1 MIFAFFN
8 ASMFALLLQ
17 NLVFNGGFGM
27 SEAIRIATKPKD
39 FFPIALLVAFFTSAT
54 AAACS
59 ALDSVEK
66 INAMSTS
73 RHLIIYCFVLA
84 VIYLVFTAAAKL
96 FFKDS
101 RADDIHRIGMAAV
114 NTLVL
119 AVPLINRRAAFGV
132 IESIGL
138 GIGAGVAFIIAVLLI
153 SEAEERLR
161 ANDSIHDDFRGKPAL
176 FIYIALISLGFA
188 GLSGQSLFV

>member
-8 ASMFALLLQ
+8 ASVFALLLQ

-39 FFPIALLVAFFTSAT
+39 FLPIAFLVAFFTSTT
-54 AAACS
+54 AAVCRL
-59 ALDSVEK
+59 LDLIPT
-66 INAMSTS
+66 INNFSTAE
-73 RHLIIYCFVLA
+73 HLGIYCFVLA
-84 VIYLVFTAAAKL
+84 FVYLAFTGFTL
-96 FFKDS
+96 LIS
-101 RADDIHRIGMAAV
+101 RKSKNNTHRIGMAAV

-119 AVPLINRRAAFGV
+119 AVPIINRRAAFNTA
-132 IESIGL
+132 ESIGL
-138 GIGAGVAFIIAVLLI
+138 GLGAGVAFIIAVMLI
-153 SEAEERLR
+153 SAAEERIR
-161 ANDSIHDDFRGKPAL
+161 ENETMSNVFKGKPAL

>member
-8 ASMFALLLQ
+8 ASLFSMLLH

-54 AAACS
+54 AAVCS
-59 ALDSVEK
+59 ALDSIEK
-66 INAMSTS
+66 INTLSTAE
-73 RHLIIYCFVLA
+73 HLGIYCIILA
-84 VIYLVFTAAAKL
+84 VIYLVSTAIIILIQHNK
-96 FFKDS
+96 KET
-101 RADDIHRIGMAAV
+101 HRIGMAAV

-119 AVPLINRRAAFGV
+119 AVPIINRRAAFN
-132 IESIGL
+132 IAESIGL
-138 GIGAGVAFIIAVLLI
+138 GLGAGIAFIFAVLLI
-153 SEAEERLR
+153 SSAEDRLK
-161 ANDSIHDDFRGKPAL
+161 ANETMSNAFRGKPAL

>member
-1 MIFAFFN
+1 MIYAFFN

-27 SEAIRIATKPKD
+27 SEAIRIATKPRD

-54 AAACS
+54 AAVCS
-59 ALDSVEK
+59 ALDTIPS
-66 INAMSTS
+66 INAFGTS
-73 RHLIIYCFVLA
+73 LHLAVYCVVLA
-84 VIYLVFTAAAKL
+84 VIYLVSTAVLKL
-96 FFKDS
+96 VLK
-101 RADDIHRIGMAAV
+101 RNTNDIHRVGMAAV

-119 AVPLINRRAAFGV
+119 AVPMINRRAAFNI

-138 GIGAGVAFIIAVLLI
+138 GIGAGIAFIIAVVLI
-153 SEAEERLR
+153 GEGESRLK
-161 ANDSIHDDFRGKPAL
+161 NNESISPFFRGKPVT

>member
-8 ASMFALLLQ
+8 ASVFALLLQ

-39 FFPIALLVAFFTSAT
+39 FFPIALLVAFFTSMT
-54 AAACS
+54 AAVCTL
-59 ALDSVEK
+59 LDSISF
-66 INAMSTS
+66 INSLSTAE
-73 RHLIIYCFVLA
+73 HLGIYCFVLA
-84 VIYLVFTAAAKL
+84 AVYLIFTAIVILTSRKRK
-96 FFKDS
+96 KDT
-101 RADDIHRIGMAAV
+101 HRIGMAAV

-119 AVPLINRRAAFGV
+119 AVPIINRRAAFD
-132 IESIGL
+132 IPESIGL
-138 GIGAGVAFIIAVLLI
+138 GLGAGVAFIIAVMLI
-153 SEAEERLR
+153 SAAEERNS
-161 ANDSIHDDFRGKPAL
+161 ANDTMSNAFKGKPAL

>member
-8 ASMFALLLQ
+8 ASVFAMLLQ

-54 AAACS
+54 AAVCS

-66 INAMSTS
+66 INTLSTAE
-73 RHLIIYCFVLA
+73 HLGIYCVVLA
-84 VIYLVFTAAAKL
+84 VIYLLFTAIIILVQHNK
-96 FFKDS
+96 KDT
-101 RADDIHRIGMAAV
+101 HRIGMAAV

-119 AVPLINRRAAFGV
+119 AVPIINRRAAFN
-132 IESIGL
+132 IAESIGL
-138 GIGAGVAFIIAVLLI
+138 GLGAGIAFIVAVLLI
-153 SEAEERLR
+153 SSAEDRLK
-161 ANDSIHDDFRGKPAL
+161 ANETMSNAFRGKPAL

>member
-8 ASMFALLLQ
+8 ASVFAMLLH

-54 AAACS
+54 ATVCS
-59 ALDSVEK
+59 ALDSIDL
-66 INAMSTS
+66 INTLSAAK
-73 RHLIIYCFVLA
+73 HLIIYCVVLA
-84 VIYLVFTAAAKL
+84 VIYLIFTAFVIFVTHNK
-96 FFKDS
+96 KNT
-101 RADDIHRIGMAAV
+101 HRIGMAAV

-119 AVPLINRRAAFGV
+119 AVPIINRRAAFNLA
-132 IESIGL
+132 ESIGFGL
-138 GIGAGVAFIIAVLLI
+138 GAGIAFIVAVLLI
-153 SEAEERLR
+153 YAAEDRIKNNETMSN
-161 ANDSIHDDFRGKPAL
+161 AFKGKPAL

>member
-8 ASMFALLLQ
+8 ASVFALLLQ

-39 FFPIALLVAFFTSAT
+39 FFPIALLVAFFTSMT
-54 AAACS
+54 AAVCTL
-59 ALDSVEK
+59 LDSISF
-66 INAMSTS
+66 INSLSTAE
-73 RHLIIYCFVLA
+73 HLGIYCFVLA
-84 VIYLVFTAAAKL
+84 AVYLIFTAVVILTSRKRK
-96 FFKDS
+96 KDT
-101 RADDIHRIGMAAV
+101 HRIGMAAV

-119 AVPLINRRAAFGV
+119 AVPIINRRAAFD
-132 IESIGL
+132 IPESIGL
-138 GIGAGVAFIIAVLLI
+138 GLGAGVAFIIAVMLI
-153 SEAEERLR
+153 SAAEERNS
-161 ANDSIHDDFRGKPAL
+161 ANDTMSNAFKGKPAL

>member
-8 ASMFALLLQ
+8 ASVFALFLQ

-54 AAACS
+54 AAVCS
-59 ALDSVEK
+59 LLDSIDV
-66 INAMSTS
+66 INSLTTAEHMG
-73 RHLIIYCFVLA
+73 IYCFVLA
-84 VIYLVFTAAAKL
+84 VIYLIFTAVIILIFHKK
-96 FFKDS
+96 KDT
-101 RADDIHRIGMAAV
+101 HRIGMAAV

-119 AVPLINRRAAFGV
+119 AVPIINRRAAFD
-132 IESIGL
+132 ISESIGL
-138 GIGAGVAFIIAVLLI
+138 GLGAGVAFVIAVLLI
-153 SEAEERLR
+153 SSAEERIKS
-161 ANDSIHDDFRGKPAL
+161 NDTMSNAFKGKPAL

>member
-8 ASMFALLLQ
+8 ASVFAMLLQ

-54 AAACS
+54 AAVCS

-66 INAMSTS
+66 INTLSTAE
-73 RHLIIYCFVLA
+73 HLGIYCIVLA
-84 VIYLVFTAAAKL
+84 VIYLLFTAIIILVQHNK
-96 FFKDS
+96 KDT
-101 RADDIHRIGMAAV
+101 HRIGMAAV

-119 AVPLINRRAAFGV
+119 AVPIINRRAAFN
-132 IESIGL
+132 IAESIGL
-138 GIGAGVAFIIAVLLI
+138 GLGAGIAFIVAVLLI
-153 SEAEERLR
+153 SSAEDRLK
-161 ANDSIHDDFRGKPAL
+161 ANETMSNAFRGKPAL

>member
-1 MIFAFFN
+1 MIFAFLN
-8 ASMFALLLQ
+8 ASVFALFSQ

-54 AAACS
+54 AAICNL
-59 ALDSVEK
+59 LDLIPA
-66 INAMSTS
+66 INVLSTAE
-73 RHLIIYCFVLA
+73 HLGIYCLILA
-84 VIYLVFTAAAKL
+84 LVYLAFTGINLLINRKN
-96 FFKDS
+96 KQN
-101 RADDIHRIGMAAV
+101 IHGIGMAAV

-119 AVPLINRRAAFGV
+119 AVPIINRRAAFNTA
-132 IESIGL
+132 ESIGL
-138 GIGAGVAFIIAVLLI
+138 GLGAGIAFIVAVLLI
-153 SEAEERLR
+153 SAAEERIR
-161 ANDSIHDDFRGKPAL
+161 TNNTMSNAFKGKPAL

>member
-8 ASMFALLLQ
+8 ASVFAMLLQ

-54 AAACS
+54 AAVCS
-59 ALDSVEK
+59 ALDSIDI
-66 INAMSTS
+66 INSLTTAQ
-73 RHLIIYCFVLA
+73 HLGIYCVVLA
-84 VIYLVFTAAAKL
+84 VIYLIFTAAVIFAKHN
-96 FFKDS
+96 KKNT
-101 RADDIHRIGMAAV
+101 HRIGMAAV

-119 AVPLINRRAAFGV
+119 AVPIINRRAAFNLA
-132 IESIGL
+132 ESIGFGL
-138 GIGAGVAFIIAVLLI
+138 GAGIAFIIAVLFI
-153 SEAEERLR
+153 SSAEDYIKS
-161 ANDSIHDDFRGKPAL
+161 NDTMSNAFKGKPAL

>member
-1 MIFAFFN
+1 MIFAFFY
-8 ASMFALLLQ
+8 ASVFAMLLQ

-54 AAACS
+54 AAVCN
-59 ALDSVEK
+59 ALDSIDK
-66 INAMSTS
+66 INTLSTAE
-73 RHLIIYCFVLA
+73 HLGIYCVVLA
-84 VIYLVFTAAAKL
+84 VIYLVFTAITLLIKKNK
-96 FFKDS
+96 KDT
-101 RADDIHRIGMAAV
+101 HRIGMAAV

-119 AVPLINRRAAFGV
+119 AVPIINRRAAFD
-132 IESIGL
+132 IAESIGL
-138 GIGAGVAFIIAVLLI
+138 GLGAGIAFIVAVLLI
-153 SEAEERLR
+153 SSAEDRLK
-161 ANDSIHDDFRGKPAL
+161 ANETMSNAFKGKPAL

>member
-1 MIFAFFN
+1 MIFAFLN
-8 ASMFALLLQ
+8 ASVFALFSQ

-54 AAACS
+54 AAICNL
-59 ALDSVEK
+59 LDLIPA
-66 INAMSTS
+66 INVLSTAE
-73 RHLIIYCFVLA
+73 HLGIYCLILA
-84 VIYLVFTAAAKL
+84 LVYLAFTGINLLINRKN
-96 FFKDS
+96 KQN
-101 RADDIHRIGMAAV
+101 IHRIGMAAV

-119 AVPLINRRAAFGV
+119 AVPIINRRAAFNTA
-132 IESIGL
+132 ESIGL
-138 GIGAGVAFIIAVLLI
+138 GLGAGIAFIVAVLLI
-153 SEAEERLR
+153 SAAEERIR
-161 ANDSIHDDFRGKPAL
+161 TNNTMSNAFKGKPAL

>member
-8 ASMFALLLQ
+8 ASVFALLLQ

-54 AAACS
+54 AAVCRL
-59 ALDSVEK
+59 LDLIPK
-66 INAMSTS
+66 INSLTTAE
-73 RHLIIYCFVLA
+73 HLGIYCFVLA
-84 VIYLVFTAAAKL
+84 FIYLTFTGLILLIFRKN
-96 FFKDS
+96 KKNT
-101 RADDIHRIGMAAV
+101 HRIGMAAV

-119 AVPLINRRAAFGV
+119 AVPIINRRAAFNTA
-132 IESIGL
+132 ESIGL
-138 GIGAGVAFIIAVLLI
+138 GLGAGIAFIIAVLLI
-153 SEAEERLR
+153 SAAEERIR
-161 ANDSIHDDFRGKPAL
+161 ENETMSNVFKGKPAL

>member
-1 MIFAFFN
+1 MIFAFFY
-8 ASMFALLLQ
+8 ASVFAMLLH

-54 AAACS
+54 AAVCS
-59 ALDSVEK
+59 ALDSIDQ
-66 INAMSTS
+66 INAFSTAE
-73 RHLIIYCFVLA
+73 HLGIYCVVLA
-84 VIYLVFTAAAKL
+84 VIYLVFTAISLLITKNK
-96 FFKDS
+96 KDT
-101 RADDIHRIGMAAV
+101 HRIGMAAV

-119 AVPLINRRAAFGV
+119 AVPIINRRAAFN
-132 IESIGL
+132 IAESIGL
-138 GIGAGVAFIIAVLLI
+138 GLGAGIAFVIAVLLI
-153 SEAEERLR
+153 SSAEDRLK
-161 ANDSIHDDFRGKPAL
+161 ANETMSNAFRGKPAL

>member
-8 ASMFALLLQ
+8 ASVFALLLQ

-39 FFPIALLVAFFTSAT
+39 FFPIALLVAFFTSTT
-54 AAACS
+54 AATCS
-59 ALDSVEK
+59 ALDSIDS
-66 INAMSTS
+66 INTLSTAE
-73 RHLIIYCFVLA
+73 HLGIYCFVLA
-84 VIYLVFTAAAKL
+84 AIYLIFTACILLAFRKNK
-96 FFKDS
+96 KDT
-101 RADDIHRIGMAAV
+101 HRIGMAAV

-119 AVPLINRRAAFGV
+119 AVPIINRRAAFGI
-132 IESIGL
+132 IESVGL
-138 GIGAGVAFIIAVLLI
+138 GLGAGIAFIIAVILI
-153 SEAEERLR
+153 SSAEEQIKE
-161 ANDSIHDDFRGKPAL
+161 NDTVSNAFRGKPAL

>member
-8 ASMFALLLQ
+8 ASVFAMLLQ

-54 AAACS
+54 AAVCS

-66 INAMSTS
+66 INTLSTAE
-73 RHLIIYCFVLA
+73 HLGIYCVVLA
-84 VIYLVFTAAAKL
+84 VIYLLFTAIIILVQHNK
-96 FFKDS
+96 KDT
-101 RADDIHRIGMAAV
+101 HRIGMAAV

-119 AVPLINRRAAFGV
+119 AVPIINRRAAFN
-132 IESIGL
+132 IAESIGL
-138 GIGAGVAFIIAVLLI
+138 GLGAGIAFIVAVLLI
-153 SEAEERLR
+153 SSAEDRLK
-161 ANDSIHDDFRGKPAL
+161 ANETMSNAFRGKPAL

-188 GLSGQSLFV
+188 GLSGQSFFV

>member
-8 ASMFALLLQ
+8 ASVFAMLLQ

-54 AAACS
+54 AAVCS
-59 ALDSVEK
+59 ALDSIEQ
-66 INAMSTS
+66 INTLTTAE
-73 RHLIIYCFVLA
+73 HLGIYCVVLA
-84 VIYLVFTAAAKL
+84 VIYLVFTAIIILIRHNKN
-96 FFKDS
+96 S
-101 RADDIHRIGMAAV
+101 THRIGMAAV

-119 AVPLINRRAAFGV
+119 AVPIINRRAAFN
-132 IESIGL
+132 IAESIGL
-138 GIGAGVAFIIAVLLI
+138 GLGAGIAFVIAVLLI
-153 SEAEERLR
+153 SSAEDRLK
-161 ANDSIHDDFRGKPAL
+161 ANETMSNAFKGKPAL

>member
-1 MIFAFFN
+1 MIYAFLN

-27 SEAIRIATKPKD
+27 SEAIRIATKPRD

-54 AAACS
+54 AAVCS
-59 ALDSVEK
+59 ALDAIPA
-66 INAMSTS
+66 INALSTS
-73 RHLIIYCFVLA
+73 LHLAVYCGVLA
-84 VIYLVFTAAAKL
+84 VIYLGFTAVTKL
-96 FFKDS
+96 VLK
-101 RADDIHRIGMAAV
+101 RNTNDIHRIGMAAV

-119 AVPLINRRAAFGV
+119 AVPMINRRAAFDI

-138 GIGAGVAFIIAVLLI
+138 GIGAGVAFIIAVVLI
-153 SEAEERLR
+153 GEGESRLR
-161 ANDSIHDDFRGKPAL
+161 NNESISPFFRGKPVT

-188 GLSGQSLFV
+188 GLSGTSLFV